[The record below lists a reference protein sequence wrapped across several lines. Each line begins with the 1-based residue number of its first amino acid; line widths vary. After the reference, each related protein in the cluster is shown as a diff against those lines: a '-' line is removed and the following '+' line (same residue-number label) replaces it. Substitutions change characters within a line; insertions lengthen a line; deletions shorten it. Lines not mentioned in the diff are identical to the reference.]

1 MSSASTITAEAA
13 EALAPI
19 KIRLLFFY
27 IMSYTNV
34 LMKFPKFRD
43 YALQK
48 GLSKLMEQIGLILKN
63 PDDPTEALRALQISE
78 AELNVVTAIV
88 LKMIEAS
95 CLGFISKQSNPEPLS
110 IIHKYVLR
118 MINLRG
124 WYESVVIDSL
134 TEFVIEFDDKTVNRT
149 FFEQKMLE
157 LMPSSE

>member
-1 MSSASTITAEAA
+1 MSSAPTITAEAI
-13 EALAPI
+13 API

-27 IMSYTNV
+27 ILSYTNV
-34 LMKFPKFRD
+34 LMKFPKFHD

-48 GLSKLMEQIGLILKN
+48 GLSKLMEQIGPILKN
-63 PDDPTEALRALQISE
+63 PDDPTEALMALQISD
-78 AELNVVTAIV
+78 AELIVVTAIV

-95 CLGFISKQSNPEPLS
+95 CLGFISKQSNPEPLP
-110 IIHKYVLR
+110 IIRKYVLR

-134 TEFVIEFDDKTVNRT
+134 TEFGLEFDDKTVNQT
-149 FFEQKMLE
+149 FFEQKLLE